1 MPSINSL
8 PPSAHI
14 DHLRAELEKP
24 WEHRVDIDFEAAAKT
39 FMVSTAE
46 GVEAQLLLL
55 ALEADV
61 IAANFHQTSLTAR
74 KEMPKEQ
81 QTYLGCRVR
90 IKDSS
95 LEISWH
101 RNSVIP
107 KEKSKSSIRVL
118 SKHIKKGKSDC
129 YDLSLFQRE
138 PAWVQAVVADAEKT
152 FAKLRTRAK
161 ILTKFRKALREYESL
176 SS

>member
-1 MPSINSL
+1 MPSFNSL

-14 DHLRAELEKP
+14 EHLRTELEKP

-39 FMVSTAE
+39 FMLSTAE

-101 RNSVIP
+101 RNNVIP

-118 SKHIKKGKSDC
+118 SKHIKKESLIPTTCLHSSVNQHGCKL
-129 YDLSLFQRE
+129 LSLTPRRRLQNCGLVRRYSRSL
-138 PAWVQAVVADAEKT
+138 EK
-152 FAKLRTRAK
+152 L
-161 ILTKFRKALREYESL
+161 
-176 SS
+176 

>member
-1 MPSINSL
+1 MTSFTSL
-8 PPSAHI
+8 SPSAQI
-14 DHLRAELEKP
+14 ARLKVELEKP
-24 WEHRVDIDFEAAAKT
+24 WEDRDEIDFEAVAKS
-39 FMVSTAE
+39 FMLSTAE

-101 RNSVIP
+101 RNNVIP
-107 KEKSKSSIRVL
+107 KEKSKSNIRVL
-118 SKHIKKGKSDC
+118 SKHIRKGKSDT
-129 YDLSLFQRE
+129 YDMSAFQRE
-138 PAWVQAVVADAEKT
+138 PTWVQAVIADAEKT
-152 FAKLRTRAK
+152 FAKLRSRAK
-161 ILTKFRKALREYESL
+161 ILTKIRKAIREYDSL
-176 SS
+176 AN